1 MSKHTVLCLS
11 RCLPLAAVALL
22 VGCGNR
28 ELPKKDTY
36 PVQGIVRLHG
46 QPAVLVNVRLTP
58 VDGRKGG
65 EASGTT
71 DANGHFELRTYSQ
84 EEADGALPGEYK
96 VTLEESE
103 PVQFKPGVNVPPGV
117 KATSIPKGSLDTG
130 ITVEIRAEP
139 NDVEINVP

>member
-1 MSKHTVLCLS
+1 MSNRTLLNLF
-11 RCLPLAAVALL
+11 RWLPLAAIAILA
-22 VGCGNR
+22 GCGHR

-36 PVQGIVRLHG
+36 PVQGTVRLHG
-46 QPAVLVNVRLTP
+46 QPAVLVLVRLTP

-65 EASGTT
+65 EAQGTT

-96 VTLEESE
+96 VILEESE
-103 PVQFKPGVNVPPGV
+103 PVQFKPGVNIPPGV

-130 ITVEIRAEP
+130 ITVQIRSEP
-139 NDVEINVP
+139 NDVEIDVP